1 MLDPPAPASGL
12 LSMMV
17 SEGNG
22 NAVGEAPTDDNL
34 R

>member
-1 MLDPPAPASGL
+1 MLDPPALASGL
-12 LSMMV
+12 LSIMV
-17 SEGNG
+17 SKSNG